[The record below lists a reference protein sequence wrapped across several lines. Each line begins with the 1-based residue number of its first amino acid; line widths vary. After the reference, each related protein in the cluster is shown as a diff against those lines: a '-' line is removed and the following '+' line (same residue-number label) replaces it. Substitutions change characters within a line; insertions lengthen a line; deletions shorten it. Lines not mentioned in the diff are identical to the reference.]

1 MSLPQ
6 DLSYALR
13 TLRKSPGFTL
23 AAVLCFALGIGATT
37 AMFSVVNAV
46 LLRPLPFHEPDRV
59 AGLWNHLTKMDLD
72 WLGASAPEYLEYVER
87 NSVFEQIAAYQM
99 GFEVTIG
106 GETGPESVVAGLAT
120 PSLFPLLGVKA
131 SAGRTFAA
139 EEGVRGEDDVVL
151 LSHGFWRR
159 RFGGDPSVVG
169 KKIDISGEPLLVI
182 GVLPPAFRLEGEKE
196 ADIWA
201 PLALD
206 LTNLRPRR
214 HRYLNVLGRLK
225 DGVSL
230 AQAQAGIEK
239 IAREVEQEY
248 PDVYQPQG
256 RQVVLVPLQE
266 RMVSEVRPAL
276 LALLG
281 AVALVLLISCVN
293 VANLLLARA
302 TRRQGEIALR
312 TALGADR
319 LRLLRQ
325 VLAESTVLAVLGG
338 AVGLLGASWAL
349 DLLVAIHPES
359 IPRVDE
365 IQLDGT
371 VVAFAIALSLLTG
384 LVFGMIPGIQLF
396 RRELHPLLKEGGRA
410 TGGRG
415 RLRNALVVSEIALA
429 FVLLIGA
436 GLLLESFRKAQR
448 VDPGFEVDELLT
460 LRVTLPYSQY
470 REDSRAEG
478 FYRSL
483 LERIQALPGVEAAA
497 MISNLPLSG
506 QESLTGFLIE
516 GRSLSPADGAPSA
529 DQRVVSA
536 GYHQAMGIG
545 LVQGRYFQ
553 EGDTAQSPRVALID
567 ETLARRDWPG
577 ESPLGRRIQLGSG
590 GDGPFLTIV
599 GVVEHVRQHGL
610 DRESRPQIYVPYPQS
625 VLRSMALLVR
635 TSGDPLSLA
644 SPVRSA
650 VWELDPGQPVSEI
663 RSMDEVMAESF
674 APRRFSTAL
683 LSSFSA
689 IALLL
694 ASLGVYGVMAYNVAQ
709 RGREIGLRVAMG
721 AQRSDVLRLIVGQGM
736 SLTLI
741 GLLAGGLGAV
751 ALTRFL
757 ASQLFG
763 VGAHDPAVFT
773 VGALSLA
780 AIALLA
786 SFVPARRALR
796 FDPVSVLKSE

>member
-1 MSLPQ
+1 MSLHQ
-6 DLSYALR
+6 DLSFSFR

-46 LLRPLPFHEPDRV
+46 LLRPLPFHEADRV
-59 AGLWNHLTKMDLD
+59 VGLWNHLTKMDLD

-87 NSVFEQIAAYQM
+87 NAVFEQIAAYHM

-106 GETGPESVVAGLAT
+106 GEAGPESIIAGLST

-131 SAGRTFAA
+131 EAGRTFVP

-151 LSHGFWRR
+151 LSHGLWRR
-159 RFGGDPSVVG
+159 RFGGDRSVVG
-169 KKIDISGEPLLVI
+169 RKIEISGEPLTVV
-182 GVLPPAFRLEGEKE
+182 GVLPSAFHLEGEE
-196 ADIWA
+196 VDIWA
-201 PLALD
+201 PLAFD
-206 LTNLRPRR
+206 LANLRPRR
-214 HRYLNVLGRLK
+214 QRYLNVLGRLK
-225 DGVSL
+225 DGLSP

-239 IAREVEQEY
+239 LVREVEQEY
-248 PDVYQPQG
+248 PEVYQPQG

-266 RMVSEVRPAL
+266 RMVAEVRPAL
-276 LALLG
+276 IALLG

-349 DLLVAIHPES
+349 GLLVAIHPES

-371 VVAFAIALSLLTG
+371 VVTFTVALSLLTG
-384 LVFGMIPGIQLF
+384 LAFGLIPGVQLF
-396 RRELHPLLKEGGRA
+396 RREFHPLLKEGGRS

-415 RLRNALVVSEIALA
+415 RLRNALVVSEVALA

-436 GLLLESFRKAQR
+436 GLLIESFRQAQR
-448 VDPGFEVDELLT
+448 VDPGLEANELLT

-483 LERIQALPGVEAAA
+483 LERIEGLPGVEEAA

-516 GRSLSPADGAPSA
+516 GRSLGPADGAPSA
-529 DQRVVSA
+529 DERVVSP

-553 EGDTAQSPRVALID
+553 EGDTAQSARVALID

-577 ESPLGRRIQLGSG
+577 ESPIGRRIQLGSG
-590 GDGPFLTIV
+590 GDGPLLTIV

-610 DRESRPQIYVPYPQS
+610 DRESRPQIYVPFSQG
-625 VLRSMALLVR
+625 VLRSMSLLVR
-635 TSGDPLSLA
+635 TSGDPLTLA
-644 SPVRSA
+644 SSVRDA

-663 RSMDEVMAESF
+663 RSMEQVIDDSF

-683 LSSFSA
+683 LASFSA

-694 ASLGVYGVMAYNVAQ
+694 ASLGIYGVMAYNVAQ

-736 SLTLI
+736 FLTLI

-773 VGALSLA
+773 VVALSLA

-796 FDPVSVLKSE
+796 FDPISILKSE